1 MKAIIAIMV
10 AACMVPFMVGEADG
24 ARCSLNVNG
33 DIDYDATTPDGLP
46 RSNPNDT
53 VYPGDA
59 FLYSFDYRFSSGC
72 IGARVGSVTSHDAV
86 EDETEDRS
94 GRVGRSGSVE
104 GIGVILIDES
114 LECIEE
120 WDSSRTGRCGWLE
133 IKISAK
139 ERRCST
145 NDEGV
150 TRCWYVTK
158 RDSARVYPAILA
170 PDVILNLTERVLRD
184 TDGYNAT
191 NRDHTSYVWDP
202 IAVRHDVDFAWKDE
216 RSGTI
221 TFGYNRTFGGLVE
234 DAGHECV
241 EPCMVTLGPPANP
254 VSIGFLPYELEAG
267 NGDGMYVYTAPS
279 LDEAGLHGIHYDLIV
294 YNLNRTIAANSSDT
308 SRLVVEYEPSFTY
321 YPYTVLVDSQRWAY
335 DDRHGIAL
343 NYLGSGGTG
352 PDDTPGLHAE
362 RRSKI
367 NAFDAVTT
375 IIPDIGSVETI
386 ITDPYL
392 LEWGSAH
399 GPLSKPAGPFLSL
412 GDHAMFYY
420 EGYGTIRFSQTLT
433 DILDKYTRE
442 LYNNVTTTNAL
453 ISDSWAGS
461 ASNLLLTYNYTY
473 PPTVF
478 AIWFNVTAESG
489 TPLSVKMIEPDVI
502 VDGDGLVDG
511 EELGYRE
518 PANVMIDD
526 YLVAK
531 TMHDTGDATF
541 ANIVLND
548 TYGMDNMVTGSGS
561 ISMWNNK
568 TIVEVSDVT
577 AEIQGYDPS
586 WTGILDMPRHVA
598 LALPSIATFEVEAG
612 GIIRNFTVSID
623 TEFGHHEFIILGNAT
638 SETGHSHNRTSE
650 VVSFRLEEGF
660 GAVREVLVNGVP
672 TIHYGS
678 ICQELC
684 TVNVGV
690 EAANVT
696 VLNHYGGVATFMVEP
711 VAAHVPDR
719 PEEPIEQNE
728 IALIALLATISLMTF
743 IIVKVIKRININ
755 D

>member
-1 MKAIIAIMV
+1 MKTIIAIMM
-10 AACMVPFMVGEADG
+10 AACIVPFMVGQADG

-86 EDETEDRS
+86 ENEDEDRS

-104 GIGVILIDES
+104 GTGVILIDES

-133 IKISAK
+133 IRISAK

-145 NDEGV
+145 NEEGV

-170 PDVILNLTERVLRD
+170 PDVSFNLTERVMRD

-191 NRDHTSYVWDP
+191 NRDHTSYAWDP
-202 IAVRHDVDFAWKDE
+202 IAVRHDVDFAFKDN

-221 TFGYNRTFGGLVE
+221 TFGYERMFGGLVE
-234 DAGHECV
+234 DAGHECA
-241 EPCMVTLGPPANP
+241 EPCIETLKQPANP
-254 VSIGFLPYELEAG
+254 VSIGFRPYEFEAG

-279 LDEAGLHGIHYDLIV
+279 LGDVGRHGIHYDLTV

-321 YPYTVLVDSQRWAY
+321 YPYTVLADGQRWAY

-343 NYLGSGGTG
+343 NYRGSGGTG
-352 PDDTPGLHAE
+352 PDDTPGLHSE

-367 NAFDAVTT
+367 NTFDAFTT
-375 IIPDIGSVETI
+375 IIPDIGNVETI
-386 ITDPYL
+386 VTDQHL
-392 LEWGSAH
+392 LEWSSAK

-420 EGYGTIRFSQTLT
+420 GGYGTIRFSQTLT
-433 DILDKYTRE
+433 DILDKHNRE
-442 LYNNVTTTNAL
+442 LYNTITTTNTL

-461 ASNLLLTYNYTY
+461 ASNLLITYNYTY
-473 PPTVF
+473 PPAVF
-478 AIWFNVTAESG
+478 AMWFNVTAEDG
-489 TPLSVKMIEPDVI
+489 TPLSVRMLEPDVI
-502 VDGDGLVDG
+502 VDGDGLVNG
-511 EELGYRE
+511 EELGYR
-518 PANVMIDD
+518 AVNIMIDD
-526 YLVAK
+526 YLEAK
-531 TMHDTGDATF
+531 TIHDTGDEAFAT
-541 ANIVLND
+541 IVLND
-548 TYGMDNMVTGSGS
+548 TYGMDNTVSGSGS

-568 TIVEVSDVT
+568 TIVEVSEVI

-586 WTGILDMPRHVA
+586 WTGILDMPRHVT

-612 GIIRNFTVSID
+612 GIIRNFTVAID
-623 TEFGHHEFIILGNAT
+623 TESGHHEFATVGNGTA
-638 SETGHSHNRTSE
+638 ELGHSHNRTSE

-719 PEEPIEQNE
+719 PEEIIEQNE
-728 IALIALLATISLMTF
+728 IAILVYLAVISLTTF
-743 IIVKVIKRININ
+743 IVIKAIRRINVN

>member
-10 AACMVPFMVGEADG
+10 AACMVPFMVGQADG

-33 DIDYDATTPDGLP
+33 DIDYNATTPDGLP

-86 EDETEDRS
+86 ESEDEDRS

-104 GIGVILIDES
+104 GTGVILIGES

-170 PDVILNLTERVLRD
+170 PDVMLNLTERVLRD

-202 IAVRHDVDFAWKDE
+202 IAVRHDVDFAWNDE

-221 TFGYNRTFGGLVE
+221 TFVYNRTFDGLVE
-234 DAGHECV
+234 DAGHECG
-241 EPCMVTLGPPANP
+241 EPCMVTLEPPANP

-279 LDEAGLHGIHYDLIV
+279 LDEAGLHGIHYDLNV
-294 YNLNRTIAANSSDT
+294 YNLNRTIATNSSDT
-308 SRLVVEYEPSFTY
+308 SRLVVEYEPSYTY
-321 YPYTVLVDSQRWAY
+321 YPYTVLADSQQWAY

-352 PDDTPGLHAE
+352 PDDTPGLHSE

-367 NAFDAVTT
+367 NAFDAVTV
-375 IIPDIGSVETI
+375 IVPDIGNLPTNV
-386 ITDPYL
+386 TDPSL
-392 LEWGSAH
+392 LEWGSAR
-399 GPLSKPAGPFLSL
+399 GPLSKPGGPFLSL

-420 EGYGTIRFSQTLT
+420 GGYGTIRFSQTLT
-433 DILDKYTRE
+433 DMLDKYTRE
-442 LYNNVTTTNAL
+442 LYNNVTTTNTL

-473 PPTVF
+473 PPAVF

-489 TPLSVKMIEPDVI
+489 APLSVRMLEPDVI
-502 VDGDGLVDG
+502 IDGDGLVDG

-518 PANVMIDD
+518 SANIMIDD
-526 YLVAK
+526 YLEAK

-548 TYGMDNMVTGSGS
+548 TYSMENTMTGSGT
-561 ISMWNNK
+561 IAMWNNK

-586 WTGILDMPRHVA
+586 WIGILDMPRHVT

-660 GAVREVLVNGVP
+660 GAVREVLVNGIP

-711 VAAHVPDR
+711 VEAHVPDR
-719 PEEPIEQNE
+719 PEEFIEQNE
-728 IALIALLATISLMTF
+728 ITLIVLLATISLMTY
-743 IIVKVIKRININ
+743 IIVKVIRRINV
-755 D
+755 DD